1 MVREGIM
8 REQRELMRDTQRQ
21 YNNRLSENIAGDVR
35 EGGEFISDSV
45 NEGCKED

>member
-1 MVREGIM
+1 MVRKGIF
-8 REQRELMRDTQRQ
+8 REQRDMRDTQSQ
-21 YNNRLSENIAGDVR
+21 YNNALSENIAGDVR